1 MAQRTPGEDRGAR
14 LVERLRTVRRGLAA
28 GPAGERRAALKKEL
42 AGELGA
48 LTPAEREAILER
60 ALGVMRPAPPSDS
73 AEADKAGQ
81 ALADLKARHEALS
94 MELESLRKDRA
105 AAQAARDALRDE
117 NAKLRAELESKA
129 AAGSGGSMEAFRSGL
144 KAAMEG
150 KQLDPET
157 LGLAP
162 SDVRLFRLTREMVNF
177 VYMLEIGRM
186 AFLKEVQ
193 VGRAALLGTQF
204 MKDFQ
209 QQVRKRVLAVLKD
222 EPGSMKAFSD
232 ILKEQTKFV
241 TGLPA
246 AFQES
251 FPAGTEAILHELDP
265 ETLMGKHRG
274 KFMTDYEK
282 AWNEFVREQGDLKNL
297 APDELWDRFFRESFQ
312 KKLGEWTGGK
322 G

>member
-1 MAQRTPGEDRGAR
+1 MAQRTSGEDRGAR
-14 LVERLRTVRRGLAA
+14 LVERLRTVRRELAA
-28 GPAGERRAALKKEL
+28 GPVGARRAALKKEIS
-42 AGELGA
+42 GELGA
-48 LTPAEREAILER
+48 LPSAEREAILER
-60 ALGVMRPAPPSDS
+60 ALGVMRPAVSSDS
-73 AEADKAGQ
+73 AASRTAGE

-94 MELESLRKDRA
+94 LELESLRKERA
-105 AAQAARDALRDE
+105 TAQAARGALESE
-117 NAKLRAELESKA
+117 NAKLRADLEAKA
-129 AAGSGGSMEAFRSGL
+129 ASGTGGSMAAFRAGL
-144 KAAMEG
+144 KASVEG
-150 KQLDPET
+150 KQLDPDT

-162 SDVRLFRLTREMVNF
+162 GDVRLFRLTREMVNF

-209 QQVRKRVLAVLKD
+209 QQVRKRVLAVLQD

-282 AWNEFVREQGDLKNL
+282 AWNDFVREQGDLKNL

-312 KKLGEWTGGK
+312 KKLGEWTGSK